1 MTGTIN
7 AEKIHKYFYLNYQR
21 TLKELVQ
28 AIFVGQKTR
37 EQLHALDDVNF
48 KINKGESIGIIGKNG
63 AGKSTLLKLIAGVS
77 FPTSGKLEVK
87 GRIAPLIELGAGF
100 HPELSGKEN
109 IFLNGVI
116 LGMDEKYLVQKFKEV
131 VDFSEISMKFIYSP
145 VKHYSSGMYMRLA
158 FSVAIFTQPEI
169 LLVDEILAVGDQ
181 AFQKKCLD
189 KMNEFKNQGV
199 TIVFVSHAMEKVQ
212 EFCERVLYLKDG
224 KLEYDGNP
232 KQAISLFTKKWLLTI
247 GLC

>member
-1 MTGTIN
+1 MAGTIN
-7 AEKIHKYFYLNYQR
+7 AENLHKYFYLNYQR

-37 EQLHALDDVNF
+37 EQVHALNDVSF
-48 KINKGESIGIIGKNG
+48 KINQGESVGIIGKNG

-77 FPTSGKLEVK
+77 FPTTGKLEVN

-116 LGMDEKYLVQKFKEV
+116 LGLNEKYLVEKFQEI
-131 VDFSEISMKFIYSP
+131 VDFSEIPMKFIYSP

-158 FSVAIFTQPEI
+158 FSVAVFTQPEI

-181 AFQKKCLD
+181 AFQKKCLV
-189 KMNEFKNQGV
+189 KMNEFKKSGT
-199 TIVFVSHAMEKVQ
+199 TIIFVSHAMEKVQ

-232 KQAISLFTKKWLLTI
+232 KQAISLFTKK
-247 GLC
+247 

>member
-1 MTGTIN
+1 MIGEII
-7 AEKIHKYFYLNYQR
+7 AENLDKYYYLNYQQ
-21 TLKELVQ
+21 TIKELVQ

-37 EQLHALDDVNF
+37 ERIHALNNINF
-48 KINKGESIGIIGKNG
+48 KINKGETVGIIGKNG

-116 LGMDEKYLVQKFKEV
+116 LGLSEKYLVEKFQEI
-131 VDFSEISMKFIYSP
+131 VDFSEIPMKFIYSP

-169 LLVDEILAVGDQ
+169 LLVDEILAVGDMN
-181 AFQKKCLD
+181 FQQKCINRM
-189 KMNEFKNQGV
+189 KEFKKQKI
-199 TIVFVSHAMEKVQ
+199 TIVYVSHSLRTVE
-212 EFCERVLYLKDG
+212 EFCNRAIYLKDG
-224 KLEYDGNP
+224 KIKYDGSP
-232 KQAISLFTKKWLLTI
+232 SEAINLYQKNV
-247 GLC
+247 

>member
-1 MTGTIN
+1 MAVVISAKN
-7 AEKIHKYFYLNYQR
+7 LHKYFYLNYQR

-28 AIFVGQKTR
+28 AIFMGQKTR
-37 EQLHALDDVNF
+37 EQVHALNDLNF
-48 KINKGESIGIIGKNG
+48 EITKGETVGIIGKNG

-77 FPTSGKLEVK
+77 FPTSGTLMVN

-116 LGMDEKYLVQKFKEV
+116 FGMNEKYLVNKFQEI
-131 VDFSEISMKFIYSP
+131 VDFSEIPMRFIYTP
-145 VKHYSSGMYMRLA
+145 VKYYSSGMYMRLA

-181 AFQKKCLD
+181 AFQKKCLA
-189 KMNEFKNQGV
+189 KMNEFKKSGT
-199 TIVFVSHAMEKVQ
+199 TIIFVSHAMERVA
-212 EFCERVLYLKDG
+212 EFCDRVIFLKNGKAEFDG
-224 KLEYDGNP
+224 EP
-232 KQAISLFTKKWLLTI
+232 KKAISLFVKE
-247 GLC
+247 